1 MARKKIWAYAIDN
14 KEEYIKNKETNKERL
29 FFIWEVIK
37 MRKENP
43 KELSLLT
50 FMSTQSNKDKRAELT
65 PVKKTKTA
73 FFRYKSDSTTFT
85 ESHDSDSE
93 YISHETAILVL
104 IGNENNKFS
113 R

>member
-73 FFRYKSDSTTFT
+73 FFRYKSALLNK
-85 ESHDSDSE
+85 SDF
-93 YISHETAILVL
+93 
-104 IGNENNKFS
+104 G
-113 R
+113 